1 MSDYTQMAHELLDEF
16 RHQILEICKTPK
28 TCAQVVKLINST
40 RPKVYAHLEVLAEL
54 KNLTKIITPHGTRH
68 RLQFQ
73 TINADYYRGE
83 YLSQRVRS
91 VPAAGRFIHKIENY
105 EAQHRATA
113 KMNRENFKSGRVNIG
128 ISTVYD

>member
-28 TCAQVVKLINST
+28 TCAQVAKLINST
-40 RPKVYAHLEVLAEL
+40 RPKVYAHLEVLTSL

-73 TINADYYRGE
+73 TISTDYYRGE

-91 VPAAGRFIHKIENY
+91 VPPPVGHFIHRIENY
-105 EAQHRATA
+105 ADKHIKT
-113 KMNRENFKSGRVNIG
+113 
-128 ISTVYD
+128 